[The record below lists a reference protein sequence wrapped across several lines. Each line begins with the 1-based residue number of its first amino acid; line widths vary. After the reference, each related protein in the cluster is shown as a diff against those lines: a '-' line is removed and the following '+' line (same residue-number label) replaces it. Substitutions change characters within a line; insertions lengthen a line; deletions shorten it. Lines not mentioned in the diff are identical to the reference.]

1 MNRKIFGTDGVR
13 GAANIE
19 LTADLAL
26 KIGRALGFYLKEKY
40 SQPLIIIG
48 KDPRISSDMLEAA
61 LASGAL
67 SAGVKVGLLGIVTTP
82 ALSVLVK
89 DYGAQAGVMIS
100 ASHNPIQDN
109 GIKIFGENS
118 MKLSDAE
125 EARIEEILE
134 GLSFKGPDFPERP
147 LVLPDSRERYLSF
160 LRRFSPRSIKPLK
173 LVLDCA
179 WGSTSL
185 FAPQIFKEAGLEVF
199 PLNSSP
205 DGSQINVG
213 CGSTNIDFLRGEV
226 LKRKADLG
234 FAFDGDGDR
243 LIAVDRNGRVVDG
256 DVVLCIFGLH
266 RLKEGTLPKRTV
278 VTTVMSNFA
287 LEKAIQENG
296 GRLIRT
302 KVGDRYVL
310 EKMIEEGAVL
320 GGEQSGHIIFGEIS
334 WAGDGMLTGLLLLQL
349 IQETGKDL
357 SELGHEYQPVPQVLL
372 NVKVKDK
379 GKFSQDVEI
388 QRALEKFQKD
398 LEGRGRVVVRP
409 SGTEPIIRVMV
420 ESLKEGEAEE
430 VAYSLSSLI
439 KDRLSL

>member
-13 GAANIE
+13 GAANLE

-26 KIGRALGFYLKEKY
+26 KIGRALGFYLRERY
-40 SQPLIIIG
+40 SEPFVLIG
-48 KDPRISSDMLEAA
+48 KDPRISSDMLESA
-61 LASGAL
+61 LTSGVL
-67 SAGVKVGLLGIVTTP
+67 SSGVEVGLLGIVTTP
-82 ALSVLVK
+82 ALSVLLK
-89 DYGAQAGVMIS
+89 DYRAQAGVMIS
-100 ASHNPIQDN
+100 ASHNPIHDN
-109 GIKIFGENS
+109 GIKIFGANS
-118 MKLSDAE
+118 IKLSDSE

-134 GLSFKGPDFPERP
+134 GLSFQGPEFPERP
-147 LVLPDSRERYLSF
+147 VILPDSKERYLSF
-160 LRRFSPRSIKPLK
+160 LRKFSPRFSEPLK

-185 FAPQIFKEAGLEVF
+185 FAPQIFHETGLDVI

-205 DGSQINVG
+205 EGKMINVN
-213 CGSTNIDFLRGEV
+213 CGSTNIQFLREEV

-243 LIAVDRNGRVVDG
+243 LIAVDRKGRVVDG
-256 DVVLCIFGLH
+256 DIVLCIFGLH
-266 RLKEGTLPKRTV
+266 RLKEGSLPQKAI
-278 VTTVMSNFA
+278 VTTVMSNYA
-287 LEKAIQENG
+287 LEKVIRENG

-310 EKMIEEGAVL
+310 EKMIEEDAVL

-334 WAGDGMLTGLLLLQL
+334 WAGDGILTGLLLLKL

-357 SELGHEYQPVPQVLL
+357 SELGLEYQPVPQVLL
-372 NVKVKDK
+372 NVKVKEK
-379 GKFSQDVEI
+379 GKFYEDPEI
-388 QRALEKFQKD
+388 KEAIEKCTRV

-420 ESLKEGEAEE
+420 ESLKEGEAEK
-430 VAYSLSSLI
+430 VAHSLSSLI
-439 KDRLSL
+439 EERLSF

>member
-1 MNRKIFGTDGVR
+1 MKRKIFGTDGVR
-13 GAANIE
+13 GAANVE

-26 KIGRALGFYLKEKY
+26 KIGRALGFYLRERY
-40 SQPLIIIG
+40 SEPFILIG

-61 LASGAL
+61 LTSGVL
-67 SAGVKVGLLGIVTTP
+67 SSGVKAGLLGIVTTP
-82 ALSVLVK
+82 ALSVLLPE
-89 DYGAQAGVMIS
+89 YGAKAGVMIS
-100 ASHNPIQDN
+100 ASHNPIHDN

-118 MKLSDAE
+118 MKLSDSE

-134 GLSFKGPDFPERP
+134 GLTFEGPEFPERP
-147 LVLPDSRERYLSF
+147 EILADSKERYLSF
-160 LRRFSPRSIKPLK
+160 LRRNSPSSSKPLK

-185 FAPQIFKEAGLEVF
+185 FAPQIFREAGLDVI
-199 PLNSSP
+199 PLNASP
-205 DGSQINVG
+205 DGKMINVN
-213 CGSTNIDFLRGEV
+213 CGSTNIQFLREEV

-256 DVVLCIFGLH
+256 DIVLCIFGLH
-266 RLKEGTLPKRTV
+266 RLKEGNLPQKAI
-278 VTTVMSNFA
+278 VTTVMSNYS
-287 LEKAIQENG
+287 LEKVIRDNG
-296 GRLIRT
+296 GKVIRT

-334 WAGDGMLTGLLLLQL
+334 WAGDGILTGLLLLKL

-357 SELGHEYQPVPQVLL
+357 SELGLEYQPVPQVLL
-372 NVKVKDK
+372 NVKVREK
-379 GKFSQDVEI
+379 GRFYEDPEI
-388 QRALEKFQKD
+388 KEAIEKWEKF

-430 VAYSLSSLI
+430 VANSLSSLI
-439 KDRLSL
+439 KGRLSL